1 MITEW
6 FHKVF
11 TGTTPLHKAAR
22 KGDAEAVATILSR
35 GANPNATDKEGR
47 TPLHWAADAG
57 VPDEVKRMLK
67 AKKKGRSF
75 SVSSTQAF
83 DDCYVRV
90 LALLLEKGGDPNTRD
105 KKGHTPLHRAALW
118 NFPEGARLL
127 LRKGADVRMKAENGN
142 TVLEEAAI
150 MTRAMAD
157 TEIRQRAEAFLSDPM
172 AGLSDEGSR
181 FDNSEMV
188 KLLKEYGAEQ

>member
-6 FHKVF
+6 FHRVF

-22 KGDAEAVATILSR
+22 KGDGEAVAAILSR
-35 GANPNATDKEGR
+35 GANPNAKDKEGR

-57 VPDEVKRMLK
+57 VPDEVKKRFK
-67 AKKKGRSF
+67 AAKKGRSV
-75 SVSSTQAF
+75 SDSSTRPS

-105 KKGHTPLHRAALW
+105 KEGHTPLHRAALW
-118 NFPEGARLL
+118 NFMEGARLL
-127 LRKGADVRMKAENGN
+127 LWKGADVSMKAADGH
-142 TVLEEAAI
+142 TPLEEAEMVAQ
-150 MTRAMAD
+150 AMAE
-157 TEIRQRAEAFLSDPM
+157 TEKRQRAEAALYDPM
-172 AGLSDEGSR
+172 AGLSDEGSK

-188 KLLKEYGAEQ
+188 KLLKE